1 MIANDAVLKEEL
13 RIIFNSIQKRGIMKT
28 KLGTLYGIGVGP
40 GDPDLIT
47 LKATKILSMVQV
59 VFTAAS
65 TKNNHS
71 LAVNIAKPHI
81 PATTS
86 IRMLSFPMTKDKE
99 ETRESWA
106 KNARI
111 IINELEQ
118 GKDVA
123 FLTVGDSM
131 TYSTYGYILKHIKTS
146 APHVPIISIPGIT
159 SYQAAAARLN
169 TPLVEGEESLLV
181 TSGVKG
187 GDRLRQFS
195 YKPETV
201 VFLKA
206 YRNVEDIIAAVD
218 ETDLFQDC
226 VGISKCGLTGEE
238 IVTDPKEFAHK
249 PPNYWTL
256 IIAKQKK
263 KIAPLNTNSS
273 KVQLHRRHAEAVAVF
288 AQSM

>member
-1 MIANDAVLKEEL
+1 V
-13 RIIFNSIQKRGIMKT
+13 KT
-28 KLGTLYGIGVGP
+28 KIGTLYGIGVGP
-40 GDPDLIT
+40 GDPELIT
-47 LKATKILSMVQV
+47 LKSAKILNRVHV
-59 VFTAAS
+59 VFAAAS
-65 TKNNHS
+65 TKNSHS

-81 PATTS
+81 PQTTS
-86 IRMLSFPMTKDKE
+86 IRMLSFPMIKDEK
-99 ETRESWA
+99 ETRASWA
-106 KNARI
+106 ENARI
-111 IINELEQ
+111 ILNELVQ
-118 GKDVA
+118 GKDAA

-131 TYSTYGYILKHIKTS
+131 TYSTYGYILAHIKAA
-146 APHVPIISIPGIT
+146 APYITIESIPGIT

-195 YKPETV
+195 CKPETV

-218 ETDLFQDC
+218 ESDLFQDC
-226 VGISKCGLTGEE
+226 VGISKCGLPGEE
-238 IVTDPKEFAHK
+238 IVTDPKEFAVR

-263 KIAPLNTNSS
+263 KIAPRNANSD
-273 KVQLHRRHAEAVAVF
+273 KVQPHRRHAEAMAVF
-288 AQSM
+288 AETI